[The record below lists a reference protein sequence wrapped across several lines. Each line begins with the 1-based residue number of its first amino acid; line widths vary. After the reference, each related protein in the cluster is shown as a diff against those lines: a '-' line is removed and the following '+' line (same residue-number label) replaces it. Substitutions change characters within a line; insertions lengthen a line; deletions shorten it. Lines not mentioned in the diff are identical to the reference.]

1 MLKQIIEINGS
12 KELDYFYTEHK
23 LLGVSS
29 VFIAFQTVCDPRCFR
44 RLPGLAGFP
53 DLEELLFLP

>member
-1 MLKQIIEINGS
+1 MFKQIIEINGS

-29 VFIAFQTVCDPRCFR
+29 VFIAFQTVCDP
-44 RLPGLAGFP
+44 
-53 DLEELLFLP
+53 